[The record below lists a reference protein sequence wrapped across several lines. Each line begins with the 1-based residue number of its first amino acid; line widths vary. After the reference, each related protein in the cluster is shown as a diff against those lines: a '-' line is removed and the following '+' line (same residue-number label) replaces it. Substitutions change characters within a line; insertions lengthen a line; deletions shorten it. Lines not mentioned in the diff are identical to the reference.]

1 MTDFRLE
8 ANRKYL
14 YVIPM
19 ECSVENFL
27 TTTLATFCHRSHEGY
42 RVRMCDAQIVIS
54 ELDNAGYTQLGPTL
68 SRVAGFGSR
77 RAFGSIGTISGLP
90 QTIRKIG

>member
-68 SRVAGFGSR
+68 ERVPLGPRGSFVR
-77 RAFGSIGTISGLP
+77 IGAISGLP
-90 QTIRKIG
+90 RRVA